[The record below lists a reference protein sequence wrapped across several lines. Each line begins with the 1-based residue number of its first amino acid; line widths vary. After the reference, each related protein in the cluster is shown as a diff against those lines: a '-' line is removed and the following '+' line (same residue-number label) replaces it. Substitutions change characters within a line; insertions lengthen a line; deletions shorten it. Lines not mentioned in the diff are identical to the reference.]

1 MQDGVFDLFDDEG
14 RLYRWQ
20 TVEELL
26 EAADELP

>member
-14 RLYRWQ
+14 RLYRCQ
-20 TVEELL
+20 TEEELL